1 MSLTLEIVTPEKKIY
16 SQEVTNVT
24 IPAAEGEI
32 CVLEGHVPLLTI
44 VNAGE
49 IIANSDKGTEFLA
62 VDKGFVQVFGD
73 KIAVLTEQAITLE
86 DMDINT
92 IEKAHKRAEEALKE
106 AIQKN
111 INPASIEKLESIAR
125 FSIAQKLIKS
135 RRG

>member
-24 IPAAEGEI
+24 IPASEGEI

-92 IEKAHKRAEEALKE
+92 IEEAHQRAEEALKE
-106 AIQKN
+106 AIEKN